1 MILSGWARRSG
12 SGVLAAAALGLAGLA
27 LVACGDRTA
36 GSGKPVEA
44 VSFSILSAQGQ
55 ASAAPLWQPLLDD
68 MSKAIGAPVTP
79 HFASTYAALVEDMKR
94 GETQAGWFSAQ
105 PAIDAIRDADAEL
118 IARTVSPE
126 GLGSYR
132 ATLIV
137 KTGSGITLDS
147 VMACGRRYSF
157 GLGDNQSTSGTLA
170 PLTWLFNP
178 RGIDPERC
186 FSTVRSNNHER
197 NAFEVASGVLDVATS
212 NTVSAAALQAQ
223 NPTLAEQI
231 QVIWQSPPIPEGG
244 IVVREDL
251 EPALKEKIR
260 SFFLTY
266 GQGNGVEAERQR
278 RVLAG
283 LRYSRFNAAEDDYLD
298 PVREMMAD
306 QRLTA
311 ARTER
316 NAAGVAEAE
325 QELQRLRAKRR
336 EVQP

>member
-1 MILSGWARRSG
+1 MILSGWTRHNG
-12 SGVLAAAALGLAGLA
+12 NGAAAVVALALSGLA
-27 LVACGDRTA
+27 LAACGERD
-36 GSGKPVEA
+36 GVSGKSAETI
-44 VSFSILSAQGQ
+44 SFSILSAQGQ
-55 ASAAPLWQPLLDD
+55 ASAGPLWQPLLDD
-68 MSKAIGAPVTP
+68 MSKAIGAPVEP

-94 GETQAGWFSAQ
+94 GQVQAGWFSAQ

-118 IARTVSPE
+118 IARTVSPD
-126 GLGSYR
+126 GLESYR

-137 KTGSGITLDS
+137 KAGSGITLES

-157 GLGDNQSTSGTLA
+157 GIGDAQSTSGTLA
-170 PLTWLFNP
+170 PVTWLFNP

-212 NTVSAAALQAQ
+212 NTVSAAALRAQ

-251 EPALKEKIR
+251 DPAIKEKIR

-278 RVLAG
+278 QVLAG
-283 LRYSRFNAAEDDYLD
+283 LRYSRFNAADDDYLD

-311 ARTER
+311 AR
-316 NAAGVAEAE
+316 AARDAEGVAAAE
-325 QELQRLRAKRR
+325 QELQSLRAKRR

>member
-1 MILSGWARRSG
+1 MILSGRVRRSG
-12 SGVLAAAALGLAGLA
+12 IGVLAVAALAMAG
-27 LVACGDRTA
+27 CGERGRISDAPAET
-36 GSGKPVEA
+36 VT
-44 VSFSILSAQGQ
+44 FSILSAQGQ
-55 ASAAPLWQPLLDD
+55 ASAGPLWQPLLDD
-68 MSKAIGAPVTP
+68 LSKAIGAPVEP
-79 HFASTYAALVEDMKR
+79 HFASTYAELVEAMKR

-105 PAIDAIRDADAEL
+105 PAIDAIEQADAEL
-118 IARTVSPE
+118 IARTVNPS
-126 GLGSYR
+126 GQDHYR

-137 KTGSGITLDS
+137 KAGSGITLDS

-157 GLGDNQSTSGTLA
+157 GIGDAQSTSGTLA
-170 PLTWLFNP
+170 PVTWLFNP

-186 FSTVRSNNHER
+186 FRSVRSANHEQ

-212 NTVSAAALQAQ
+212 NTVSGAALQGQ

-251 EPALKEKIR
+251 DPAVKEKIR

-283 LRYSRFNAAEDDYLD
+283 LRYSRFNAADDDYLD

-306 QRLTA
+306 QRLIA
-311 ARTER
+311 ARAQRDAE
-316 NAAGVAEAE
+316 GVARAE
-325 QELQRLRAKRR
+325 QELQRLRVKR

>member
-1 MILSGWARRSG
+1 MIQSGWARRSG
-12 SGVLAAAALGLAGLA
+12 IGVLAAAALVLTG
-27 LVACGDRTA
+27 CGEREHV
-36 GSGKPVEA
+36 SGGPVQT
-44 VSFSILSAQGQ
+44 VTFSILSAQGQ

-68 MSKAIGAPVTP
+68 MSKAIGAPVRP
-79 HFASTYAALVEDMKR
+79 HFASTYADLVADMKR

-105 PAIDAIRDADAEL
+105 PAIDAIEDAGAEL
-118 IARTVSPE
+118 IARTVNE
-126 GLGSYR
+126 AGQDSYR

-137 KTGSGITLDS
+137 KAGSGITLES

-157 GLGDNQSTSGTLA
+157 GIGDAQSTSGTLA
-170 PLTWLFNP
+170 PLTYLFNP
-178 RGIDPERC
+178 RGIDPDRC
-186 FSTVRSNNHER
+186 FSSVRSANHER

-212 NTVSAAALQAQ
+212 NTVSGAALQGQ

-251 EPALKEKIR
+251 DPALKEKLR

-283 LRYSRFNAAEDDYLD
+283 LRYSRFNAADDDYLD

-306 QRLTA
+306 QRLIA
-311 ARTER
+311 ARAER
-316 NAAGVAEAE
+316 DAAGVAEAG
-325 QELQRLRAKRR
+325 QELQRLRAKR

>member
-12 SGVLAAAALGLAGLA
+12 VGVLAVAALGLTGLVLNGCDQRDGA
-27 LVACGDRTA
+27 
-36 GSGKPVEA
+36 SGKPSQTVT
-44 VSFSILSAQGQ
+44 FSILSAQGQ

-68 MSKAIGAPVTP
+68 MSKAIGAPVKP
-79 HFASTYAALVEDMKR
+79 HFASTYADLVEDMKR

-105 PAIDAIRDADAEL
+105 PAIDAIDQADAEL
-118 IARTVSPE
+118 IARTVNQA
-126 GLGSYR
+126 GQDSYR

-137 KTGSGITLDS
+137 KAGSGITLDS

-157 GLGDNQSTSGTLA
+157 GIGDAQSTSGTLA
-170 PLTWLFNP
+170 PLTYLFTP

-186 FSTVRSNNHER
+186 FRNVRPANHER

-212 NTVSAAALQAQ
+212 NTVSGAALQGQ

-231 QVIWQSPPIPEGG
+231 QIIWQSPPIPEGG
-244 IVVREDL
+244 IVVRNDL
-251 EPALKEKIR
+251 DPALKEKIR

-283 LRYSRFNAAEDDYLD
+283 LRYSRFNAADDDYLD

-306 QRLTA
+306 QRLIA
-311 ARTER
+311 ARAER

-325 QELQRLRAKRR
+325 QELQRLRAKR